1 MSKIINITKN
11 AWTKLSSILNKS
23 NNKNGFIFGVT
34 SGGCNGFNFDLRLIE
49 NKEIEKMKKLKAS
62 TLEFNETKLYIE
74 PLSEMYLIGTTI
86 DFINEDFNKGIFES
100 KFIYNIDPLK
110 VQYHLIVLMLL
121 KITIGINL
129 SPTKYLL
136 KKKN

>member
-49 NKEIEKMKKLKAS
+49 NKEMEKMEKLKAS
-62 TLEFNETKLYIE
+62 TLEFKETKLYIE

-86 DFINEDFNKGIFES
+86 DFINEDLNKGIFES
-100 KFIYNIDPLK
+100 KFIYNIDKKLASSCGC
-110 VQYHLIVLMLL
+110 
-121 KITIGINL
+121 GI
-129 SPTKYLL
+129 SFTP
-136 KKKN
+136 KNV